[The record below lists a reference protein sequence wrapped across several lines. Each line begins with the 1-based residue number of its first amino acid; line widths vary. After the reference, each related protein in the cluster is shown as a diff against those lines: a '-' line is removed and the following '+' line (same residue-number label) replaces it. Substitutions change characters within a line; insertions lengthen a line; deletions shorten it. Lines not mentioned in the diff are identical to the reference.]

1 MKMANRPKLNPD
13 AAFGGF
19 LLGLLIGGVMTL
31 LKGPRIGRQEV
42 DAVQQRLKEAQQD
55 VLDRLESITPS
66 DPISENIAEGKEA
79 AQRRR
84 AELGLNSSN

>member
-1 MKMANRPKLNPD
+1 MANRPRLDPD

-19 LLGLLIGGVMTL
+19 FVGLVIGGLVTL
-31 LKGPRIGRQEV
+31 FKGPRVQPGNV
-42 DAVQQRLKEAQQD
+42 DAMQKRLKDAQAD
-55 VLDRLESITPS
+55 VRNRLENMTPA

-84 AELGLNSSN
+84 AELGLDPR